1 MWIDNEYTV
10 YYKNHCIG
18 TYYIYENGTVS
29 YSTSSYSFIGL
40 ENEDIPNELK
50 TRTDDADKIPFFQE
64 VMTEENRVQGT
75 KKTIYKKR
83 FITIERIPQD
93 TGEQFYV
100 YRRRAEKGEEGYSEK
115 DYSAPHYE
123 GGKNPDGMREW
134 ASWYCFNKKDDGTYE
149 AELDEAWWWGG
160 GHNDGGTIRVE
171 IPEEWLSMPY
181 DEFLENVITL
191 ASASHYGFTV
201 QDLKEKRGL
210 KKFFGFDEV

>member
-1 MWIDNEYTV
+1 MWIDDEYKV
-10 YYKNHCIG
+10 CYKGKYIG
-18 TYYIYENGTVS
+18 TYDIDEDGTVN

-50 TRTDDADKIPFFQE
+50 TSIEDADEIPFFKAF
-64 VMTEENRVQGT
+64 MTEENRVQGT
-75 KKTIYKKR
+75 KKTIYKKG
-83 FITIERIPQD
+83 FITVERIPQD
-93 TGEQFYV
+93 TDEQFYV

-123 GGKNPDGMREW
+123 GGINPHGMQEW

-171 IPEEWLSMPY
+171 IPEEWFEMSY

-201 QDLKEKRGL
+201 QDLKEKEGL
-210 KKFFGFDEV
+210 KQFFGFQ